1 MEKFI
6 IFNILNCIF
15 VDFYLTP
22 FFYNYLFT
30 CTCVQWACHS
40 LCAEARSLLLSF
52 YCLGSGDWTQVVR
65 SGGKCLYLLSN
76 LNGPTPLT
84 AQGSPFPHPA
94 SHRYPWN
101 TPQYDRRSLV
111 DATAETE
118 RPAALLCNT
127 HLFTSVFYMRF
138 LLGHDHHH
146 KSADFENLWC
156 FPNPKIIYVVN
167 FPVTLLSVFSKIK
180 APKIP
185 NHLWNKHV
193 HNFAAEVLEP
203 SHLVNIICV
212 FGEDTAESAGVL
224 ALFELMPMH
233 KQRCHLLYSTV
244 TTASL

>member
-1 MEKFI
+1 M
-6 IFNILNCIF
+6 
-15 VDFYLTP
+15 
-22 FFYNYLFT
+22 
-30 CTCVQWACHS
+30 QWACHS

-52 YCLGSGDWTQVVR
+52 YCLGSGDWTQ
-65 SGGKCLYLLSN
+65 LLSN

-84 AQGSPFPHPA
+84 AQGLPFPHPA

-127 HLFTSVFYMRF
+127 HLFASVFYMRF

-185 NHLWNKHV
+185 NHLWNKHAQFRCWSPGTFSFSEHHLCV
-193 HNFAAEVLEP
+193 RWGHSRECWGPCPFWADAYAQAEMP
-203 SHLVNIICV
+203 PLVFHSDNCLPV
-212 FGEDTAESAGVL
+212 A
-224 ALFELMPMH
+224 
-233 KQRCHLLYSTV
+233 TV
-244 TTASL
+244 SFLT